1 MCCQSV
7 NELTGSIQMLH
18 TLTSHNVSWPAEKA
32 QGSQP
37 RPALPQ
43 GWLQAV
49 NNQAMEQAPAPMS
62 PNTARSAADSD
73 IAGFATARSYPD
85 PSHDPLS
92 DPSDPTPTEEQAP
105 SQYAFTKQPSQG
117 PQDQSAAVCH
127 AQQVSSRAQPG
138 TQPDTRAADP
148 SQPGFTGRHIPA
160 LVPDW
165 LHDDS
170 WIASGSRQEASLQAP
185 VHADASH
192 HFNAP
197 TTASLSLPRTN
208 EALHDS
214 GSSGGG
220 PRRPPTPPSAAM
232 QALEALIPPPFIN
245 SDSEQSDDSP
255 QAHGS
260 ALQRTAADSG
270 FTVPAHQTA
279 AVAYRNQPQVQS
291 VTHPGFADLDA
302 GVSGTPAT
310 GEGLTQQSYTA
321 SYQPGHTSQL
331 QPQVAGNNSSGAYS
345 SIAPEQQPD
354 REEYQFTGYAVPQT
368 SIRGGNDDYRS
379 AGQELTHPH
388 EDVRLTPASGTPFS
402 SAPPVAV
409 GVVAYADE
417 RQQGSSEGLRIG
429 KTSPRYLCRKLVAS
443 SKTFH
448 VTDLAWSQAS
458 DISLTHVQGLQQVPE
473 KGNGLCLFA
482 LLWQCLLFS
491 TAVAH
496 PHTRSPS

>member
-1 MCCQSV
+1 
-7 NELTGSIQMLH
+7 MLH

-49 NNQAMEQAPAPMS
+49 NNQAMEQAHAPMS

-73 IAGFATARSYPD
+73 TAGFATARSYPD
-85 PSHDPLS
+85 PFHDPLS
-92 DPSDPTPTEEQAP
+92 DPSDPSPTEEQAP
-105 SQYAFTKQPSQG
+105 SQSAFTKQPSQA
-117 PQDQSAAVCH
+117 PQDQSAAVSH
-127 AQQVSSRAQPG
+127 VQQVSSRAQSS
-138 TQPDTRAADP
+138 TQPDTRTADQ
-148 SQPGFTGRHIPA
+148 SQPGFTARHNPA

-170 WIASGSRQEASLQAP
+170 WVASSSRQEAPLQAA
-185 VHADASH
+185 VHTTADISH

-197 TTASLSLPRTN
+197 TTASLSLPRN

-232 QALEALIPPPFIN
+232 QALEALIPPPFTN

-255 QAHGS
+255 QDHAT

-270 FTVPAHQTA
+270 FTAPAHQTA
-279 AVAYRNQPQVQS
+279 AVTYKNQPQVQS
-291 VTHPGFADLDA
+291 VTHPGLADLDA
-302 GVSGTPAT
+302 GVFSTPAT
-310 GEGLTQQSYTA
+310 GEGPTQQSYTA

-331 QPQVAGNNSSGAYS
+331 QSQAAGNNSSGAYS
-345 SIAPEQQPD
+345 SIAPEQQPV
-354 REEYQFTGYAVPQT
+354 REEYQSTGYAVPQT

-388 EDVRLTPASGTPFS
+388 EDVRLTPASGTPCS
-402 SAPPVAV
+402 SAPPVAA
-409 GVVAYADE
+409 GVVAYADQ

-429 KTSPRYLCRKLVAS
+429 KTSPRYHVSLVG
-443 SKTFH
+443 SKF
-448 VTDLAWSQAS
+448 QQ
-458 DISLTHVQGLQQVPE
+458 LTLPGDCTIQPWH
-473 KGNGLCLFA
+473 A
-482 LLWQCLLFS
+482 
-491 TAVAH
+491 
-496 PHTRSPS
+496 